1 MDSNTIRDKFVAF
14 FSERGHQHVPSSSL
28 VPNDPTLLLT
38 NAGMVPFKPYF
49 LGEQTPPYKS
59 AVSAQRCMRAG
70 GKHNDIDSVGRTPR
84 HLTFFEMLG
93 NFSFGDYYKEK
104 ACPYAWDLV
113 TEGYGLDPELLWVT
127 VFHTDDEAF
136 EIWRGVVGVRPE
148 RIIRIPTSD
157 NFWSMGVAGPCGP
170 CSEIFIDLGDDY
182 GPAAPNGPGGSEDRY
197 MEIWNL
203 VFMQDEC
210 NANIEPVSELPMKNI
225 DTGLGLERLAMVL
238 QGKASVFETDVLR
251 GMVDGAEA
259 LTGTKYGE
267 DERADVSLRILADHG
282 RSVSFML
289 ADGVL
294 PSNEERGYVLRLIMR
309 RAIRNARLIGHT
321 GSVLP
326 ALIERTTGLMG
337 EAYPELRERRDLAMD
352 VAAREEERFDAS
364 LRHGLSLLESE
375 VAKVRGVGGGAL
387 PGNVAFKLHDTYGF
401 PIEMTIEIAREAEL
415 DVDHPEFHRLMEE
428 QRQRARA
435 ARKGD
440 GDGVALDAA
449 LALVDER
456 GPVEFVGYEHLTCDA
471 TVVALLVDGAP
482 VSLLPEG
489 QQGDVVL
496 DRTVFYAEGGGQ
508 VGDRGAITS
517 ANVRAEVLDT
527 QRLVPGVTAHRVSVS
542 AGELAVGDAVVA
554 AVDPSLRRSAE
565 RAHTAT
571 HILHWVLRDR
581 LGEHA
586 RQAGSLVEP
595 GRLRFDFNHYEP
607 LGESQLEDVSAE
619 LQDRVLVD
627 DSVRAYETSYD
638 FARSIG
644 AMAIFGE
651 KYGDFVRVVEVGEY
665 SKELCGGTHVPHTSN
680 IGVAVVTHEGSVA
693 ANVRRVEVLV
703 GPEGVDYLGRRAA
716 LLEEAADRLK
726 TTPDEVVERLDRLLQ
741 QHKEME
747 RRLADIER
755 KEADAEASSLADAAE
770 QVNGSRLV
778 VVRRDEGVDVL
789 RSLAGQLKGRL
800 GSGVVVFG
808 TAGEGRANLVGAVTK
823 DLVQR
828 GVSARELLAPGA
840 SLLGGGGGG
849 KPDLAIS
856 GGPSAERLDDALK
869 AVAEAARTA
878 LSR

>member
-1 MDSNTIRDKFVAF
+1 MDSNSIRDTFITF
-14 FSERGHQHVPSSSL
+14 FTERDHRRVPSGSL
-28 VPNDPTLLLT
+28 VPNDPSLLLT

-49 LGEQTPPYKS
+49 LGEQTPPHKR
-59 AVSAQRCMRAG
+59 AVTAQRCMRAG
-70 GKHNDIDSVGRTPR
+70 GKHNDIDAVGRTPR
-84 HLTFFEMLG
+84 HLTFFEMMG

-113 TEGYGLDPELLWVT
+113 TEGFGLDPELLWVT

-136 EIWRGVVGVRPE
+136 EIWREEVGVRPE

-170 CSEIFIDLGDDY
+170 CSEIFVDIGEDY
-182 GPAAPNGPGGSEDRY
+182 GPAAPDGPGGSEDRY

-203 VFMQDEC
+203 VFMQNEC
-210 NANIEPVSELPMKNI
+210 NAEIQPVGELPMKNI
-225 DTGLGLERLAMVL
+225 DTGMGLERVAMIL
-238 QGKASVFETDVLR
+238 QNKRTVFETDVLR
-251 GMVDGAEA
+251 GMVDAAED
-259 LTGTKYGE
+259 LTGVKYGE
-267 DERADVSLRILADHG
+267 DEKVDVSLRILADHG

-309 RAIRNARLIGHT
+309 RAIRNARLLGHT

-326 ALIERTTGLMG
+326 ALIRRNTELMG
-337 EAYPELRERRDLAMD
+337 TAYPELLERKDLTLD
-352 VAAREEERFDAS
+352 VAQREEERFDAS
-364 LRHGLSLLESE
+364 LRNGVALLESE
-375 VAKVRGVGGGAL
+375 VEKVRSAGGTSL
-387 PGNVAFKLHDTYGF
+387 PGDVAFKLHDTYGF
-401 PIEMTIEIAREAEL
+401 PVEMTIEIAREAEL
-415 DVDHPEFHRLMEE
+415 DVDHPEFARLMDE

-440 GDGVALDAA
+440 DDGVGLDAA
-449 LALVDER
+449 MRVFEEK
-456 GPVEFVGYEHLTCDA
+456 GPVEFIGYEHLTCDS

-482 VSLLPEG
+482 VPVLAEG
-489 QQGDVVL
+489 QRGDVVL

-508 VGDRGAITS
+508 VGDRGALNS
-517 ANVRAEVLDT
+517 VAVRADVLDT
-527 QRLVPGVTAHRVSVS
+527 QRLVPGLIGHRVSVA
-542 AGELAVGDAVVA
+542 AGELAVGDTVTAS
-554 AVDPSLRRSAE
+554 VDAGARRSAE

-571 HILHWVLRDR
+571 HILHWILRDR

-586 RQAGSLVEP
+586 TQAGSLVEP
-595 GRLRFDFNHYEP
+595 GRLRFDFNHFEG
-607 LGESQLEDVSAE
+607 LGESRLEDISAE
-619 LQDRVLVD
+619 LQERVLGD
-627 DSVRAYETSYD
+627 DSVRAYETSFD
-638 FARSIG
+638 FAKSIG
-644 AMAIFGE
+644 AMAMFGE

-693 ANVRRVEVLV
+693 SNVRRIEALV
-703 GPEGVDYLGRRAA
+703 GAEGIAHLEQRASV
-716 LLEEAADRLK
+716 LQEAAERLK
-726 TTPDEVVERLDRLLQ
+726 STPDEFVEKLDRLLQ

-747 RRLADIER
+747 RKLAAIER
-755 KEADAEASSLADAAE
+755 KEADAEAGDLAAAAE
-770 QVNGSRLV
+770 QVNGARLV
-778 VVRRDEGVDVL
+778 VVRRDEGVEVL

-800 GSGVVVFG
+800 GSGVVVLG

-823 DLVQR
+823 DLVER
-828 GVSARELLAPGA
+828 GLSARDLLAAGA

-856 GGPSAERLDDALK
+856 GGPSADRLDDALA

-878 LSR
+878 LGR